1 MAKRAAIG
9 YRRTY
14 KIKASVPGR
23 RYVSV
28 GMPYEIVERESALR
42 NMSVLEFINNFV
54 AVAEYDNFDGVH
66 YTFKEKDNG
75 DKQSSNLKTE
85 NEK

>member
-1 MAKRAAIG
+1 MAKKVIG

-42 NMSVLEFINNFV
+42 NMSVPEFIDNFV

-66 YTFKEKDNG
+66 YTFKERGNG
-75 DKQSSNLKTE
+75 
-85 NEK
+85 EK

>member
-1 MAKRAAIG
+1 MVKKLIG
-9 YRRTY
+9 YRKTY

-28 GMPYEIVERESALR
+28 GMPYEIVERESANR
-42 NMSVLEFINNFV
+42 NMTVPEFLANFV

-66 YTFKEKDNG
+66 YTFQEAEG
-75 DKQSSNLKTE
+75 LTQE
-85 NEK
+85 